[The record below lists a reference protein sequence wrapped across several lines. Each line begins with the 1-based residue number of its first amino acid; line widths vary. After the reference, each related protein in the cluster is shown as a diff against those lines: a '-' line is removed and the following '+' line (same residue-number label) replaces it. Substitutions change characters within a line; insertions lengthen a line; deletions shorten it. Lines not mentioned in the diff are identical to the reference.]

1 MWFSVLGPLQIWH
14 RGTLLPITAA
24 KQRIVLAALLLRANH
39 VVSFDELVDA
49 VWDGPGSG
57 GERATVRNYI
67 KRLRQALGP
76 EAGRRIVTREPGYLI
91 EATPTEIDVLQFA
104 AMSRAGVAAANE
116 GAWCQASETLRTALD
131 LWRGAA
137 LADIPSPRLHR
148 ERVPQLEES
157 RLHALEWRIE
167 AELNLGRHRQAVTEL
182 YELTAANPLRERLQ
196 ALLMLALYRDG
207 RQAEAL
213 TAYQQ
218 ARRRLIDEL
227 GVEPGP
233 ELRDIHHRILTGD
246 PDLAVRSAT
255 SASAT
260 PVISASM
267 PAVSIPAVS
276 IPAASTA
283 SPFAGSG
290 SAAPA
295 SALDP
300 ASAARS
306 AADVGEV
313 APQPAEPAAASRA
326 PKIVPRQLPPR
337 GRYFV
342 GREEAL
348 KALMEF
354 SATSPGAAV
363 FVLVGMAGVGK
374 SALAVHWAHLVTD
387 HFPDGQLYV
396 NLRGFD
402 PSDQPAE
409 PEQVMR
415 DFLEALQV
423 PAERI
428 PAGLAAQAALY
439 RSLLA
444 DKRVLVL
451 LDNARDAAQVR
462 PLLPGGAGCMAMV
475 TSRSQLAGLVVSEG
489 AELLTL
495 DLLSDA
501 ESNELLGWRLGPHR
515 VVREADAVRD
525 LVRLCARLPLALSI
539 AAARAAA
546 QPSFPLAMLVA
557 ELQDTRKRLDV
568 LEAGEA
574 VNDVR
579 AVLSWSYRHLSKPAA
594 RLFRV
599 LGLHCGPDISLPAAA
614 SLVGLPRPEAVDLI
628 RELTRAHL
636 VDEPSAGRY
645 SFHDLLRAYAAEQA
659 ESDDEADRRA
669 ALRRLLDHY
678 LHSAHAADHRL
689 IPQRD
694 QIDLA
699 DPAPGVVP
707 ELPADAAQAQTWF
720 EAERHVLLAT
730 VALAAAN
737 GFDVHAWQIPWTLAT
752 ALDWRG
758 HWHDLD
764 TAQQIA
770 LAAAARLDDRDGQAR
785 AHRSL
790 GHACTQLGRY
800 DDAYA
805 HASAAL
811 AVFTELGDTVAQA
824 QTHLALAWTLG
835 NQQRDTEALGHTLQ
849 ALELSQAV
857 DAPGLQADVLNTVG
871 WRYSQLGDHAQ
882 ALVYCEVAVNL
893 FRELGDRDGEA
904 NALDSLGRAHLH
916 LGHHKQAVIY
926 YQQAEEL
933 FGRLGSLYSQAATLA
948 CLGEAHDAAGDL
960 RAARRAWRAALA
972 VMERLGHPD
981 AARLRMLLRDT
992 DSIRSGRDHPPP
1004 VWP

>member
-1 MWFSVLGPLQIWH
+1 MLFSVLGPLQIRH
-14 RGTLLPITAA
+14 RGALLPITAA
-24 KQRIVLAALLLRANH
+24 KQRIVLATLLLRGNR

-57 GERATVRNYI
+57 AERATVRNYI

-76 EAGRRIVTREPGYLI
+76 EAGARIVTRDPGYLI
-91 EATPTEIDVLQFA
+91 EVSTAEVDLLQFA
-104 AMSRAGVAAANE
+104 AMSRAGVAAAHE
-116 GAWCQASETLRTALD
+116 GAWCEAADTLRTALD

-182 YELTAANPLRERLQ
+182 SELVAAHPLRERLQ

-213 TAYQQ
+213 TAYQL

-233 ELRDIHHRILTGD
+233 QLREVHRRILAGD
-246 PDLAVRSAT
+246 ADLSVRE
-255 SASAT
+255 
-260 PVISASM
+260 
-267 PAVSIPAVS
+267 PAPP
-276 IPAASTA
+276 PAA
-283 SPFAGSG
+283 
-290 SAAPA
+290 
-295 SALDP
+295 DP
-300 ASAARS
+300 A
-306 AADVGEV
+306 
-313 APQPAEPAAASRA
+313 PAAAPPRT
-326 PKIVPRQLPPR
+326 PVVPRQLPPR

-342 GREEAL
+342 GREGEL
-348 KALMEF
+348 KSLMEF
-354 SATSPGAAV
+354 CATSPGAAV
-363 FVLVGMAGVGK
+363 CAVVGMAGIGK
-374 SALAVHWAHLVTD
+374 SALAVHWAHQVAER
-387 HFPDGQLYV
+387 FPDGQLYA

-402 PSDQPAE
+402 PCDQPAE

-423 PAERI
+423 PPDAV
-428 PAGLAAQAALY
+428 PAALPAQAALY

-462 PLLPGGAGCMAMV
+462 PLLPGGAGCTAMV
-475 TSRSQLAGLVVSEG
+475 TSRSQLAGLVASEG

-501 ESNELLGWRLGPHR
+501 EANELLGWRLGPHR
-515 VVREADAVRD
+515 VAQEPEAVRE
-525 LVRLCARLPLALSI
+525 LVRLCARLPLAVSI

-546 QPSFPLAMLVA
+546 QPAFPLATLAA
-557 ELQDTRKRLDV
+557 ELRDTRNRLDA

-574 VNDVR
+574 VNNVR
-579 AVLSWSYRHLSKPAA
+579 AVLSWSYRHLSAPAA

-599 LGLHCGPDISLPAAA
+599 LGLHSGPDIALPAVA
-614 SLVGLPRPEAVDLI
+614 SLAGLPKAEAGELI

-636 VDEPSAGRY
+636 VEEPSAGRY

-659 ESDDEADRRA
+659 EADTEADRRA

-678 LHSAHAADHRL
+678 LHSAHAADRRL

-694 QIDLA
+694 PITP
-699 DPAPGVVP
+699 PAPAAGVGP
-707 ELPADAAQAQTWF
+707 EVPADAAQAQAWF

-730 VALAAAN
+730 VPLAAAV
-737 GFDVHAWQIPWTLAT
+737 GFDVHAWQIPWSLAT
-752 ALDWRG
+752 ALDWCG
-758 HWHDLD
+758 HWHDLGMV
-764 TAQQIA
+764 QEIA
-770 LAAAARLDDRDGQAR
+770 LAAAVRLGDRDGQAR

-790 GHACTQLGRY
+790 GHARTQLGRY

-805 HASAAL
+805 HTVAAL
-811 AVFTELGDTVAQA
+811 EIFTVLGDIVAQA
-824 QTHLALAWTLG
+824 QTHLALAWTLAY
-835 NQQRDTEALGHTLQ
+835 QQRVSEALEHTLK
-849 ALELSQAV
+849 ALDLSQAV
-857 DAPGLQADVLNTVG
+857 DAPSLQADVLNTVG

-882 ALVYCEVAVNL
+882 ALVYCEVALSL
-893 FRELGDRDGEA
+893 FRQLGDPDGEA
-904 NALDSLGRAHLH
+904 NTLDSLGRAHLY
-916 LGHHKQAVIY
+916 LGHHRQAVLY

-933 FGRLGSLYSQAATLA
+933 FGRLGSLYSQAATLT

-960 RAARRAWRAALA
+960 RAARRAWREGLA
-972 VMERLGHPD
+972 IMERLAHPD
-981 AARLRMLLRDT
+981 AARLRMLLRDS
-992 DSIRSGRDHPPP
+992 DSMRSAREHRPP